1 MKQEPSAQSSQLN
14 FQNRGV
20 AIERTRPWQ
29 MSTRQKVTVSG
40 LGIMRKTETGNRLKR
55 DAEESIHLTPL
66 LFDGWNEEDRLLRV
80 VCRFSAGHYLLT
92 QELLAR
98 KKKKCQ
104 CTPGQEWRQEGQV
117 VTISFI
123 SFSESFLLEARQ
135 KANRTFKGSQIKVQ
149 PKSLLKHFEVDST

>member
-1 MKQEPSAQSSQLN
+1 MN

-66 LFDGWNEEDRLLRV
+66 LFDGWNEADRLLLV
-80 VCRFSAGHYLLT
+80 VCWFSAVHYLLT
-92 QELLAR
+92 LKLIE
-98 KKKKCQ
+98 KKKKKMLVHPWSGMETGRLGGNYFIHLFLRIFPSRSKAESKQ
-104 CTPGQEWRQEGQV
+104 DFQGQPDKSS
-117 VTISFI
+117 T
-123 SFSESFLLEARQ
+123 Q
-135 KANRTFKGSQIKVQ
+135 KLIET
-149 PKSLLKHFEVDST
+149 L

>member
-1 MKQEPSAQSSQLN
+1 
-14 FQNRGV
+14 
-20 AIERTRPWQ
+20 

-92 QELLAR
+92 
-98 KKKKCQ
+98 
-104 CTPGQEWRQEGQV
+104 
-117 VTISFI
+117 
-123 SFSESFLLEARQ
+123 
-135 KANRTFKGSQIKVQ
+135 
-149 PKSLLKHFEVDST
+149 